1 MSKKMEITVK
11 ITDESGEMIVSS
23 SREREVPYIGE
34 IERDGFRA
42 AFHELE
48 TAVLEGRKEASDEAV
63 TEYLEHM
70 SKKKR
75 QAKRDSET

>member
-11 ITDESGEMIVSS
+11 ITDENGETIVES
-23 SREREVPYIGE
+23 SRERLVPYIGE
-34 IERDGFRA
+34 IEREGFRA

-48 TAVLEGRKEASDEAV
+48 SAVLEERKAVSDELV
-63 TEYLEHM
+63 SEYLEHM

-75 QAKRDSET
+75 QVKRDSET